1 LFLKIRSSKIIPSFF
16 VDKASCT
23 RQFESKLSLHSLA
36 TLFPIKKGFF
46 RKPTRPSL
54 PLKKAFF
61 YLSVSPA
68 RRAPLSPQAPLP
80 QETGM

>member
-1 LFLKIRSSKIIPSFF
+1 MSRINGFSAKYFPMQSLWIGENLLLIFSTFSGITSTAYMMVLNFLKSP
-16 VDKASCT
+16 
-23 RQFESKLSLHSLA
+23 
-36 TLFPIKKGFF
+36 
-46 RKPTRPSL
+46 RPSL

-80 QETGM
+80 QEAGM